1 MFFSEKKI
9 QKMSSSGRVK
19 NAVLIIQ
26 EVRQQILCGK
36 SIDSSYLKKFLDLIV
51 KDINADKKELFFSFL
66 SKIPKTLT
74 SENLRGLS
82 NLRYV
87 LLSNIGKEPAEWC
100 CSMDE
105 CTRFSTRVH
114 SSSFHR
120 GNCQASTPRGD
131 MDVALAGGLQG
142 CPVRYVPGNYTE
154 DYSIYDSP
162 DGETGQERDS
172 AADECTLSS
181 PDWTIRQEREILP
194 INVFLDDLRSPFNVG
209 SIIRTAESFCYENIF
224 LSPHTPSPEHKRAER
239 SAMGTAKL
247 VKWSRGSAKDLP
259 LPVFA
264 LETGGTPVSEFAF
277 PESGTVIL
285 GSEEDGISSDA
296 MDIARKSLGVVSI
309 PLYGIKGSLNVG
321 VAFGILSFYW
331 VNKLKAGKAGEK
343 S

>member
-1 MFFSEKKI
+1 
-9 QKMSSSGRVK
+9 MSSSGRVK

-87 LLSNIGKEPAEWC
+87 LLANIGKEPADWC
-100 CSMDE
+100 CSMD
-105 CTRFSTRVH
+105 
-114 SSSFHR
+114 
-120 GNCQASTPRGD
+120 GSTPRGD

-154 DYSIYDSP
+154 DYSIYDSL
-162 DGETGQERDS
+162 DEET
-172 AADECTLSS
+172 
-181 PDWTIRQEREILP
+181 RQVREILP

-239 SAMGTAKL
+239 SSMGTAKL